1 NAAYVSQLEENLASL
16 QTQLQK
22 LIEAKNDVVVR
33 VANAEQQ
40 QMRRLNKVQGWISRV
55 GSVEAEVGELI
66 RKSSEE
72 IDKLCLGGYC
82 SKNCQSSHKFGK
94 KVSKMLQVVD
104 ILMGEGAF
112 DVVAEKV
119 PQPAVD
125 ERPLEPTIVGLE
137 STLDKVWRCFEEVQV
152 GIIGLYGMGGVGKT
166 TLLTQINNKFIDTPN
181 DFDVVIWVVVSKD
194 MQLERIQEKIGE
206 RIGSFGN
213 KSLEEKASDIFKI
226 LSKKKFLLL
235 LDDVWERIDLVKVGV
250 PFPTSENAS
259 KVVFTTRL
267 VDVCSLMGAQKKF
280 KIECLRDKEAWE
292 LFLEKVGE
300 EPLVSHP
307 DIPMLAQAMAKE
319 CAGLPLALITI
330 GRAMGSKNTPEE
342 WRYAIEMLRRSA
354 SEFPGM
360 GKEVYPL
367 LKFSYDSLSSDV
379 LRSCLLYC
387 SLFPEDYQISK
398 IELIECWI
406 GEGFLNGFEGMGV
419 YNQGYYVI
427 GVLVQACLLEEVGT
441 NFVKMH
447 DVIRDMSLWIA
458 CEVEKEKENFLVSTG
473 VQLSIAPEVRKWR
486 DRRRISLLRNK
497 IVALSETPTCPHLV
511 TLFLAINKLDTIT
524 SNFFD
529 FMPSLRVLN
538 LSKNLSLKQL
548 PSEISKLVSLQ
559 YLNLSETSIK
569 ELPNELKALTNLK
582 CWNLEQL
589 ISSFSDLRVL
599 RMLDCGFTA
608 DPVPED
614 SVLFGGS
621 EILVEELINLKHLDV
636 LTVSLR
642 SFCALQ
648 KLWSSP
654 KLQSSTKS
662 LQLRECKDS
671 KSLNIS
677 YLADLKH
684 LDKLDFA
691 YCSNLEEFNYVEL
704 RTAREPYGF
713 DSLQRVT
720 IDCCKKLKE
729 VTWLAFAPNLKFVH
743 IERCYEMD
751 EIISVWKLGEVPG
764 LNPFAKL
771 QCLRLQDLSNLE
783 KIYWNALSFPDL
795 LELFVSE
802 CPKLKKLPL
811 DINSARE
818 RKIAIRGE
826 QRWWNELKWE
836 DQDTL
841 RTFLPCFESI

>member
-1 NAAYVSQLEENLASL
+1 MGNVLGIQISCDALFSGCMNCARRNAAYVSQLEENLASL

-137 STLDKVWRCFEEVQV
+137 STLDKVWRCLEEVQV
-152 GIIGLYGMGGVGKT
+152 GIIGLYGRGGVGKT

-194 MQLERIQEKIGE
+194 IQLERIQEKIGE

-259 KVVFTTRL
+259 KVVFTTRF

-458 CEVEKEKENFLVSTG
+458 CKVEKEKENFLVSTG

-524 SNFFD
+524 N
-529 FMPSLRVLN
+529 
-538 LSKNLSLKQL
+538 
-548 PSEISKLVSLQ
+548 
-559 YLNLSETSIK
+559 
-569 ELPNELKALTNLK
+569 
-582 CWNLEQL
+582 
-589 ISSFSDLRVL
+589 
-599 RMLDCGFTA
+599 
-608 DPVPED
+608 
-614 SVLFGGS
+614 
-621 EILVEELINLKHLDV
+621 
-636 LTVSLR
+636 
-642 SFCALQ
+642 
-648 KLWSSP
+648 
-654 KLQSSTKS
+654 
-662 LQLRECKDS
+662 
-671 KSLNIS
+671 
-677 YLADLKH
+677 LKH

-691 YCSNLEEFNYVEL
+691 YCSNLEEFNYVEV

>member
-1 NAAYVSQLEENLASL
+1 MGNVLGIQISCDALFSGCMNCARRNAAYVSQLEENLASL

-137 STLDKVWRCFEEVQV
+137 STLDKVWRCLEEVQV

-300 EPLVSHP
+300 EPL
-307 DIPMLAQAMAKE
+307 
-319 CAGLPLALITI
+319 
-330 GRAMGSKNTPEE
+330 
-342 WRYAIEMLRRSA
+342 
-354 SEFPGM
+354 
-360 GKEVYPL
+360 
-367 LKFSYDSLSSDV
+367 FSYDSLSSDV

-582 CWNLEQL
+582 CLNLEYACDLYRIPRQL